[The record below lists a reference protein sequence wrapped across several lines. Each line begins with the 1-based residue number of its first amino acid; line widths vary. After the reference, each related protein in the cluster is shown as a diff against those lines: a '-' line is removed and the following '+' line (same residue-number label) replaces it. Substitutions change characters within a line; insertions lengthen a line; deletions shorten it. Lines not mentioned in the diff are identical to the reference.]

1 MRIDCG
7 NKVRWNRNLVD
18 RDQNEKFFKVMKS
31 KSRYAKHVQ
40 IPGTHLLH
48 MTNPLGVT
56 KELIDFIPE
65 VESKIQIKEK
75 I

>member
-1 MRIDCG
+1 MRIDCD

-18 RDQNEKFFKVMKS
+18 RDQNEKFFKVLKS
-31 KSRYAKHVQ
+31 NSRFTKCVQ

-48 MTNPLGVT
+48 MTNPLGVS

-65 VESKIQIKEK
+65 VESKIQLKEK